1 MKKVY
6 SVDLINSFFS
16 KQEAT
21 ELILGLV
28 NYKIELHSNKL
39 FSTQVKYGVEDEESK
54 YRLDRLTLSRDQIQA
69 FLNETEDVCEDENM
83 YKIINMMNE
92 FTQQDFEELENNYQ
106 KLNIFLSNLFFLNLW
121 QQKLQYKVLKARSI
135 IKWLKSIL

>member
-21 ELILGLV
+21 ELILGLI

-39 FSTQVKYGVEDEESK
+39 FSSQVKYGVEDEDSK
-54 YRLDRLTLSRDQIQA
+54 YRLELLSKSRDQIKA
-69 FLNETEDVCEDENM
+69 LLNQSEETHFKLSAEI
-83 YKIINMMNE
+83 KIE
-92 FTQQDFEELENNYQ
+92 PKTKGQ
-106 KLNIFLSNLFFLNLW
+106 
-121 QQKLQYKVLKARSI
+121 
-135 IKWLKSIL
+135 

>member
-21 ELILGLV
+21 ELLLGLI
-28 NYKIELHSNKL
+28 NYNKI

-54 YRLDRLTLSRDQIQA
+54 YRLDCLTKSRDQLND
-69 FLNETEDVCEDENM
+69 FLIESEDTHFKLTAEI
-83 YKIINMMNE
+83 KIE
-92 FTQQDFEELENNYQ
+92 P
-106 KLNIFLSNLFFLNLW
+106 
-121 QQKLQYKVLKARSI
+121 RS
-135 IKWLKSIL
+135 KTSI

>member
-21 ELILGLV
+21 ELILGLM

-39 FSTQVKYGVEDEESK
+39 FSSQVKYGVEDEESK
-54 YRLDRLTLSRDQIQA
+54 YRLDCLTKSRDQLKE
-69 FLNETEDVCEDENM
+69 FLMETEDTHFKLTAEI
-83 YKIINMMNE
+83 KIE
-92 FTQQDFEELENNYQ
+92 PRSKHNN
-106 KLNIFLSNLFFLNLW
+106 S
-121 QQKLQYKVLKARSI
+121 
-135 IKWLKSIL
+135 